1 MSERAS
7 GNGYSVIGRPL
18 PKVDG
23 LRKATGQAVYADDL
37 DLPRMLYGKLLGSRR
52 PHARIVNI
60 DVSRAEALPGVKAII
75 TGKDLPVKYGILQV
89 S

>member
-1 MSERAS
+1 MRESEGGRVSDVRSDRMNAPGKVGAS
-7 GNGYSVIGRPL
+7 REDFSVIGKPL

-37 DLPRMLYGKLLGSRR
+37 NLPRMLYGKL
-52 PHARIVNI
+52 
-60 DVSRAEALPGVKAII
+60 VSR
-75 TGKDLPVKYGILQV
+75 